1 MDLTMT
7 HKVVAGAITALL
19 CWVAW
24 TTQNTSQD
32 VAVLSAKLTAATED
46 RYRAA
51 DAARDLALRDE
62 RINTLSQ
69 RLMELE
75 RADP

>member
-1 MDLTMT
+1 MELSVT
-7 HKVVAGAITALL
+7 HKIVGGAITALL

-24 TTQNTSQD
+24 TTQQTSQD

-62 RINTLSQ
+62 RINTLAT
-69 RLMELE
+69 RVMDLE
-75 RADP
+75 KAER